1 MCGTRVCVV
10 RTSVLVV
17 VERAHHSTPWLHS
30 FIHSFIHSTAWRHA
44 ASHHF
49 ASHRTYGSVAVS
61 RASPRSKSP
70 WRLPSARTSR
80 VRECRRTTAADDR
93 SIHRCAR
100 ATRPLIYTHNFTH
113 HTPPRPVQTLRV
125 PLPWF
130 TTRQPG
136 SRVAPPR
143 SRRLDRRHIGGA
155 RERRVCSSIGRARAL
170 QRRRMRC
177 V

>member
-1 MCGTRVCVV
+1 MCRTYVSPRRR
-10 RTSVLVV
+10 RTSTPF
-17 VERAHHSTPWLHS
+17 HSMAS
-30 FIHSFIHSTAWRHA
+30 FIHSFIHSFIPPRGVTPLRIT
-44 ASHHF
+44 
-49 ASHRTYGSVAVS
+49 SHRI
-61 RASPRSKSP
+61 
-70 WRLPSARTSR
+70 ARTVRSLSHARRRAPSR
-80 VRECRRTTAADDR
+80 LGGFPQRGHHAFENVDARRRRTIDP
-93 SIHRCAR
+93 SIDRCAR

-143 SRRLDRRHIGGA
+143 SRRLDRRHIGCA